1 LASDDLDDYNDV
13 LNALA
18 GEHNMRTIALAAV
31 KLAHEAGGATV
42 DEAEIPDFSHKV
54 DRGPRPDRAERPGA
68 RERPGSKG
76 SRQASPNHR
85 GGTAGTGFIYVA
97 LGRKVGIRPGDLV
110 GLIANE
116 SNLSGR
122 EIGPIK
128 ITEQFSIV
136 GVPEGRVD
144 DVIETLRGT
153 LLKGKRPNARRYT
166 D

>member
-1 LASDDLDDYNDV
+1 
-13 LNALA
+13 
-18 GEHNMRTIALAAV
+18 MRTIALAAV

-54 DRGPRPDRAERPGA
+54 DRGPRPDRPDRGDRPGQ
-68 RERPGSKG
+68 KG
-76 SRQASPNHR
+76 PRSASPNHR
-85 GGTAGTGFIYVA
+85 GGTVGTGFIYVG
-97 LGRKVGIRPGDLV
+97 LGRKGGIRPGDLV

-116 SNLSGR
+116 SNISGR

-136 GVPEGRVD
+136 GVPEARVD
-144 DVIETLRGT
+144 DVIDSLRGT

>member
-1 LASDDLDDYNDV
+1 MTDPARRGRDHLQGTV
-13 LNALA
+13 
-18 GEHNMRTIALAAV
+18 AV
-31 KLAHEAGGATV
+31 ELSA
-42 DEAEIPDFSHKV
+42 PDSSTS
-54 DRGPRPDRAERPGA
+54 G
-68 RERPGSKG
+68 
-76 SRQASPNHR
+76 
-85 GGTAGTGFIYVA
+85 

-136 GVPEGRVD
+136 GVPEARVD
-144 DVIETLRGT
+144 DVITSLRGT

-166 D
+166 E

>member
-1 LASDDLDDYNDV
+1 M

-18 GEHNMRTIALAAV
+18 GDHNIRTIALAAV
-31 KLAHEAGGATV
+31 KLAHEAGGATL

-54 DRGPRPDRAERPGA
+54 DRSPRPDRADRAGH
-68 RERPGSKG
+68 KG
-76 SRQASPNHR
+76 SRPSPGR
-85 GGTAGTGFIYVA
+85 SGGTVGTGFIYVGI
-97 LGRKVGIRPGDLV
+97 GRKGGIRPGDLV

-144 DVIETLRGT
+144 DVITSLRGT